1 MYRLPRQF
9 EPEDLQLSGPHVW
22 PRVNARD
29 APTRFIHQRPELA
42 YLAARR
48 QGLADAEREGREP
61 EAADRIRCT
70 AVLIETR
77 TSHKGPRKH
86 QETLGSF
93 THTRR
98 LDDDEDD
105 VREFLDHLDR
115 FLRRCMG
122 PGSDPTWSVQLQFAL
137 HSQAKGERLVT
148 FQRPWM

>member
-1 MYRLPRQF
+1 MYRLPRHFQ
-9 EPEDLQLSGPHVW
+9 PDDLQLSGPQVW
-22 PRVNARD
+22 PCVTAGDAVARY
-29 APTRFIHQRPELA
+29 IHQRPELA

-48 QGLADAEREGREP
+48 QGLEDAEREGQEP

-77 TSHKGPRKH
+77 ATHRGPRKH

-93 THTRR
+93 THTRH

-105 VREFLDHLDR
+105 VREFLVELDR
-115 FLRRCMG
+115 FLRRHLT

-137 HSQAKGERLVT
+137 RSQAKGQRLVT
-148 FQRPWM
+148 YQRPWM